1 MPTLNP
7 AATSFPKDEIKILL
21 LENIHASASEIFS
34 GEGFRIE
41 TVAQD
46 LRFTVRQLRK
56 NPGFALTAILILALG
71 MGVSVAIFGF
81 VDAVLVFD
89 SHPLKPLFLLRLH
102 HEPADHVSL
111 QGDKAGFRIDVRR
124 IAAMPLN
131 AEFFPDLDNT
141 DHGIKGRS
149 ERLAETALKLFQE
162 IASET
167 PELIDFLGPE
177 GLRKPIFGR

>member
-1 MPTLNP
+1 MTQEDIPP
-7 AATSFPKDEIKILL
+7 VDRGHFIWSPFPKREDPGIPSNERHIALCLRRLRHRTEGYLLVAVFTTTRPKGDRPKTKGEI
-21 LENIHASASEIFS
+21 EI
-34 GEGFRIE
+34 
-41 TVAQD
+41 
-46 LRFTVRQLRK
+46 
-56 NPGFALTAILILALG
+56 
-71 MGVSVAIFGF
+71 
-81 VDAVLVFD
+81 
-89 SHPLKPLFLLRLH
+89 
-102 HEPADHVSL
+102 PADRAAEFGQHS
-111 QGDKAGFRIDVRR
+111 AFRIDVRR